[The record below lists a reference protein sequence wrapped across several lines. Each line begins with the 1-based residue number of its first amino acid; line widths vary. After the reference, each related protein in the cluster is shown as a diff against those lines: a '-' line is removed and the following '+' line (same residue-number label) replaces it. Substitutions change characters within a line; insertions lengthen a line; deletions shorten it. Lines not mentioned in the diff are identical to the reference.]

1 MSRLLRIGA
10 LSRAAGISVSAL
22 RFYESQGLLVPA
34 QRSAGNYRL
43 YDEAAVD
50 QARFIRQAQQL
61 GFALQDIGDLLRLL
75 DRDAGGDTGGHTG
88 GDSGGDRG
96 RDSGRDSRPN
106 SRGDVRSLA
115 ARQVAAMEAQIRRL
129 SRMRDVLAAA
139 VADCDGQGPARGCPV
154 IASIRQLPEQG
165 EGVRDV

>member
-75 DRDAGGDTGGHTG
+75 DRDGGR
-88 GDSGGDRG
+88 DSGSGRGRDRG
-96 RDSGRDSRPN
+96 GDSGRDSRPN

-115 ARQVAAMEAQIRRL
+115 ARQVAAMEAQIRSL

>member
-75 DRDAGGDTGGHTG
+75 DRDAGGHTGGHT
-88 GDSGGDRG
+88 GGDRG

-139 VADCDGQGPARGCPV
+139 VADCDGLGPARGCPV